1 MLLLEAIEVHDKL
14 NSKLWNEDNT
24 LKTEVYQKLYD
35 ISQEFIKFIEIP
47 LNIVDIEIVG
57 SNASYNYNETSDI
70 DLHIIVNSEVNYVD
84 PEILR
89 TLYNARKGSFND
101 NYNLNIEGIP
111 VELYIED
118 VKDGNATNGRFSLSK
133 NEWIVFPKPI
143 TYEIPDISST
153 LETYIDKCDEALNAN
168 EPEFIVDLINEIYM
182 MRKLGL
188 AEEGEAS
195 IGNLVFKE
203 LRTMD
208 MLKTLKD
215 KYYELRSEDLSL
227 KDGTIVESF
236 KPISLVDYVN
246 PTTITKTEVYFKG
259 E

>member
-1 MLLLEAIEVHDKL
+1 MLLLEALEVHNKL
-14 NSKLWNEDNT
+14 NPKLWNEDNT

-35 ISQEFIKFIEIP
+35 ISQEFLKFIEIP
-47 LNIVDIEIVG
+47 LNVIDIEIVG

-70 DLHIIVNSEVNYVD
+70 DLHIIVNSEVNYVE

-101 NYNLNIEGIP
+101 NYDLSIEGIP

-133 NEWIVFPKPI
+133 NEWVKFPEPI
-143 TYEIPDISST
+143 TYEIPNISEN
-153 LETYIDKCDEALNAN
+153 LDKYLDKCDEALNTTD
-168 EPEFIVDLINEIYM
+168 PDVIIDLINEIYM

-195 IGNLVFKE
+195 IGNLTFKE
-203 LRTMD
+203 LRSMN
-208 MLKTLKD
+208 MLQLLKD
-215 KYYELRSEDLSL
+215 KYYELRSKDLSL
-227 KDGTIVESF
+227 NENLTLTSNVKT
-236 KPISLVDYVN
+236 
-246 PTTITKTEVYFKG
+246 TTITLEDTNSYYISSNKG

>member
-14 NSKLWNEDNT
+14 NPKLWNEDNT
-24 LKTEVYQKLYD
+24 LKPEVYEKLND
-35 ISQEFIKFIEIP
+35 IIKEFLDFIEIP

-70 DLHIIVNSEVNYVD
+70 DLHVIVNSEVNYIE

-101 NYNLNIEGIP
+101 NYDLKINDIP
-111 VELYIED
+111 IELYIED
-118 VKDGNATNGRFSLSK
+118 VKDGNATNGRYSILK
-133 NEWIVFPKPI
+133 NEWIKFPEPI
-143 TYEIPDISST
+143 TYEVPNISKE
-153 LETYIDKCDEALNAN
+153 LEEYLDKCEEALNSDD
-168 EPEFIVDLINEIYM
+168 PEGILNLLNEIYM
-182 MRKLGL
+182 NRKLGL
-188 AEEGEAS
+188 AEEGEVS
-195 IGNLVFKE
+195 VGNLVFKE
-203 LRTMD
+203 LRSMD

-215 KYYELRSEDLSL
+215 KYYELRSKDLSL
-227 KDGTIVESF
+227 EDGTIVESF

-246 PTTITKTEVYFKG
+246 PATITKTEVYFKG

>member
-1 MLLLEAIEVHDKL
+1 MLLVEAVEVHDKL
-14 NSKLWNEDNT
+14 NPKLWNDDNT
-24 LKTEVYQKLYD
+24 IKTDVYKKLYD
-35 ISQEFIKFIEIP
+35 ISQEFLKFIEIS

-101 NYNLNIEGIP
+101 NYDLNINGIP

-118 VKDGNATNGRFSLSK
+118 LKDGNATNGRYSILK
-133 NEWIVFPKPI
+133 NEWVLFPKPI
-143 TYEIPDISST
+143 TYEIPDISAS
-153 LETYIDKCDEALNAN
+153 LEEYIDKCEDVLNGDDPDKII
-168 EPEFIVDLINEIYM
+168 ELINEIYM

-188 AEEGEAS
+188 AEDGEAS

-203 LRTMD
+203 LRSMD
-208 MLKTLKD
+208 MLKILKD
-215 KYYELRSEDLSL
+215 KYYELRSDDLSL
-227 KDGTIVESF
+227 NEEKLTTNIKTKTITLSDT
-236 KPISLVDYVN
+236 PA
-246 PTTITKTEVYFKG
+246 TITKTEVYFKG